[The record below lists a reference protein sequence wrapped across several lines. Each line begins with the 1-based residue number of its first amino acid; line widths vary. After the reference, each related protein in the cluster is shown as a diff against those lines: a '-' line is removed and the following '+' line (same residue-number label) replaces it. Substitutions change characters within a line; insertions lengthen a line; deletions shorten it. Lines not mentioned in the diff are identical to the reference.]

1 MVFTVICKPLLTIGL
16 LCTLLLGSSSESVS
30 VTQELPSARQADEAR
45 VASASSPAHDR
56 ESPPGIPH
64 LSEEEIKLLH
74 ALFGGIGPVILPPDS
89 SESDNAV
96 EGASPHQRV
105 TKREIA
111 LDDTSLFTPEQ
122 IHIAYGDG
130 PTEMVIMWSTW
141 SDGSSEVTYGLAPN
155 NFSSRAEGNSVKFV
169 DWYDEEFQAV
179 PFIHRVKLKNLIPGA
194 TYSYKVE
201 TEDVSSQPY
210 TFNAMKDGTEWS
222 PTLLVYGDMGSRGG
236 APSLKLLR
244 RAARQKSVDAIL
256 HVGDFAYD
264 LHDEGGKVGDDFMNR
279 IQSVAAELPY
289 MTCVGNHEIP
299 HDFAHYRYRFSM
311 PGHSWPTRS
320 RMWYSFDMGKV
331 HFVAYSTEVY
341 FIDNPYRI
349 IEQMEWL
356 QADLQKANGER
367 AQRPWIIAFGH
378 RPMYCSNAD
387 RDDCTREDS
396 RVRAGLEDIFY
407 EQGVDLIIQAHEHS
421 YERFWPMYRGSVTA
435 KHYINSTAPVH
446 VISGAAGCDEFHSVC
461 VNPMF
466 GPRGEWSAHRSWLPG
481 LYGIGRL
488 HIANETHLH
497 WQQRLAV
504 NDQVQDE
511 FWLEQN
517 THGPFTLRA

>member
-16 LCTLLLGSSSESVS
+16 LCTLLLGSSSESRS

-155 NFSSRAEGNSVKFV
+155 NFNSRAEGNSVKFV

-320 RMWYSFDMGKV
+320 RMWYSFDMGK
-331 HFVAYSTEVY
+331 
-341 FIDNPYRI
+341 
-349 IEQMEWL
+349 
-356 QADLQKANGER
+356 
-367 AQRPWIIAFGH
+367 
-378 RPMYCSNAD
+378 
-387 RDDCTREDS
+387 
-396 RVRAGLEDIFY
+396 
-407 EQGVDLIIQAHEHS
+407 
-421 YERFWPMYRGSVTA
+421 
-435 KHYINSTAPVH
+435 
-446 VISGAAGCDEFHSVC
+446 
-461 VNPMF
+461 
-466 GPRGEWSAHRSWLPG
+466 
-481 LYGIGRL
+481 
-488 HIANETHLH
+488 
-497 WQQRLAV
+497 
-504 NDQVQDE
+504 
-511 FWLEQN
+511 
-517 THGPFTLRA
+517 FTLW